1 MVASFFIRQFLRR
14 QGSARRSLATT
25 LQRECITNE
34 ITVGCM
40 SPSARSRF
48 IIAQAFAPQ
57 TVVQDSQGT
66 RIRL

>member
-34 ITVGCM
+34 ITVWLHVAVRAQSLHHRSSVRTANS
-40 SPSARSRF
+40 SPRF
-48 IIAQAFAPQ
+48 A
-57 TVVQDSQGT
+57 T